1 MANLVP
7 IEDDK
12 GNQIYIEVIP
22 TGNQSGIK
30 QTSKDTGV
38 ADKLTADDFKRMIRQ
53 AVMPTCQTF
62 VDVWQELNQP
72 LTADGAEVEFN
83 LGFTASGNAVLMQ
96 ASGQASFKV
105 KVSWKFS
112 PSENLN
118 LLPVS
123 RPISNISNILSRSEG
138 VDFRADLES
147 ASTSHTS
154 PESKDED
161 LKADLKSL
169 ESEIQTFKEASRTG
183 SNDFNRDEEIE
194 KIRKKAKNIKLSYVN
209 ALSLTIQNC
218 DSSRNCDKNKPPK
231 DGGCCLSSNK
241 FIQDLHSL
249 EYLENAIEEL

>member
-83 LGFTASGNAVLMQ
+83 LGFTASGNAVIMQ

-105 KVSWKFS
+105 KVNWKFS

-118 LLPVS
+118 VLPVS
-123 RPISNISNILSRSEG
+123 RPIFNILPRFENVNSTT
-138 VDFRADLES
+138 DFE
-147 ASTSHTS
+147 
-154 PESKDED
+154 
-161 LKADLKSL
+161 SL
-169 ESEIQTFKEASRTG
+169 ELEINILKRNNLTGLSE
-183 SNDFNRDEEIE
+183 SNNNE
-194 KIRKKAKNIKLSYVN
+194 KFDKIKTKIKKRQLY
-209 ALSLTIQNC
+209 LTEQLYLAQENC
-218 DSSRNCDKNKPPK
+218 QEPPNCDKNKS
-231 DGGCCLSSNK
+231 DLEGGCCNFKQNLK
-241 FIQDLHSL
+241 L
-249 EYLENAIEEL
+249 IEELQKLQLLLLE

>member
-72 LTADGAEVEFN
+72 LTADSAEVEFN
-83 LGFTASGNAVLMQ
+83 LGFTASGNAVIMQ

-105 KVSWKFS
+105 KVSWKFKETFS
-112 PSENLN
+112 SHFVFPLAVNENDPLEIRNDLAYIYSYINKFEIDKN
-118 LLPVS
+118 LT
-123 RPISNISNILSRSEG
+123 
-138 VDFRADLES
+138 ES
-147 ASTSHTS
+147 AIDKLELTL
-154 PESKDED
+154 KNKLQGD
-161 LKADLKSL
+161 LSVK
-169 ESEIQTFKEASRTG
+169 IQT
-183 SNDFNRDEEIE
+183 
-194 KIRKKAKNIKLSYVN
+194 NIKELRDIVTSSPTESVGGTTDPPPLIKSIN
-209 ALSLTIQNC
+209 NLTNEINSL
-218 DSSRNCDKNKPPK
+218 
-231 DGGCCLSSNK
+231 
-241 FIQDLHSL
+241 F
-249 EYLENAIEEL
+249 